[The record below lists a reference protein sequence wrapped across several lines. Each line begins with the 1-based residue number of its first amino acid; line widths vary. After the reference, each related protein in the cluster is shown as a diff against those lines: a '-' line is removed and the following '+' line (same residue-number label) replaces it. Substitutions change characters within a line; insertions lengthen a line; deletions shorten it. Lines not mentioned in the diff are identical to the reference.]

1 MNFQF
6 INPRSVINVQH
17 KEEALNVLDSR
28 THAIGRPCL
37 NAAVASITADS
48 DMGLGRL
55 RLLGRML
62 MFS

>member
-1 MNFQF
+1 MFW
-6 INPRSVINVQH
+6 IAVHMPLVGV
-17 KEEALNVLDSR
+17 A
-28 THAIGRPCL
+28 L

-55 RLLGRML
+55 RLLGSML